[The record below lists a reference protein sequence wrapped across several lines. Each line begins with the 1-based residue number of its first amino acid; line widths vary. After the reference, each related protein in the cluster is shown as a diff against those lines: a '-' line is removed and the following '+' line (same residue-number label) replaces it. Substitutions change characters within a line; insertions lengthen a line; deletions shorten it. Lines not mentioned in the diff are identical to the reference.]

1 MKDNGADDGSDDEAK
16 DMAADLLI
24 DWSAPIMTLTISRG
38 KANAI
43 DAATSRAMGAA
54 FERFRDDPAFRVA
67 IVTGAGNR
75 FFSAGWDLKAAADG
89 EAYEADYGP
98 GGFGGFPELPGLG
111 KPVIVAVNGLAVGGG
126 FEMALAA
133 DLVVAA
139 DHTEFLL
146 PEALSGI
153 VPDVGLIRLPK
164 LLPKALAT
172 EILLGT
178 RRLSA
183 REALSFG
190 LINRVVP
197 ADELLGAAA
206 ELANAVIA
214 AAPLSVAA
222 ILEAI
227 ELSEGVDTHGALL
240 ALRSGDYPLYKTVLN
255 SEDAIEGIASFN
267 DKRLP
272 QWQGK

>member
-1 MKDNGADDGSDDEAK
+1 VTNEITSDTAD
-16 DMAADLLI
+16 DLLI
-24 DWSAPIMTLTISRG
+24 DWSAPIMTMTISRG
-38 KANAI
+38 KVNAI
-43 DAATSRAMGAA
+43 DAATSRMMGAA
-54 FERFRDDPAFRVA
+54 FERFRDNPEFRVA
-67 IVTGAGNR
+67 IVTGSGKQ

-89 EAYEADYGP
+89 EAYEGDYGP
-98 GGFGGFPELPGLG
+98 GGFGGFPELPDLR

-172 EILLGT
+172 EVLFGT

-183 REALSFG
+183 QEALRFG
-190 LINRVVP
+190 LINRVIP
-197 ADELLGAAA
+197 AA
-206 ELANAVIA
+206 ELMSAAAALADAVIA

-227 ELSEGVDTHGALL
+227 ELSDGTDIQGALR
-240 ALRSGDYPLYKTVLN
+240 ALRSGQYPLYKQVLD
-255 SEDAIEGIASFN
+255 SQDAIEGVTAFN
-267 DKRLP
+267 EKRSPL
-272 QWQGK
+272 WRGK